1 MFINGQL
8 YQSPAFDIPSIVD
21 RVGGGDAF
29 ASGVLHGLLSDES
42 PQTIIDFANL
52 ATAMK
57 HTVHGDVNQFSVEE
71 IQLLMK
77 NGTKE
82 IKR

>member
-29 ASGVLHGLLSDES
+29 ASGVLHGLLSD
-42 PQTIIDFANL
+42 DY
-52 ATAMK
+52 
-57 HTVHGDVNQFSVEE
+57 
-71 IQLLMK
+71 
-77 NGTKE
+77 
-82 IKR
+82 